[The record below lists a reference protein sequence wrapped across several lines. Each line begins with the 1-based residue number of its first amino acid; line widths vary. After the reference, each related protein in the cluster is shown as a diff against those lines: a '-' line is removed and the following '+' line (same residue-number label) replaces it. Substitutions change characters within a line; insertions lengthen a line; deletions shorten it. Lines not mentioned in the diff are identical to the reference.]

1 MILILLNL
9 TYRSSAAALTEKNK
23 ETKSDKK
30 NKQPPENEQKFDSL
44 IYKVTFII
52 NINILINIFPVC
64 VCKVNRKLRV
74 FF

>member
-52 NINILINIFPVC
+52 NIFPVC